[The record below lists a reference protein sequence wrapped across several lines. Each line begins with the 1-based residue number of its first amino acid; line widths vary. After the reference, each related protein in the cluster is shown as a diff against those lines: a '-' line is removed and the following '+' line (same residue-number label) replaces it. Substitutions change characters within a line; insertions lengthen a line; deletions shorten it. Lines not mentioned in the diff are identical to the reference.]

1 MKSAFTYRV
10 YGLAVASDIEFPEL
24 AACTYDGPADLR
36 IRLGHVPAHLDEV
49 LHQSFWYEA
58 NARACLIVI
67 PGLCRLHIHDGC
79 EITVD
84 LLVQPDGSLGRAAD
98 VRLYLLGSA
107 MGAVLHQR
115 GLLPLHVGAVR
126 AGGKVWAFTG
136 PSGAGKSTLT
146 ATMHLKYRLPLV
158 SDDVMA
164 LHLGQQQALVSAG
177 PRKLKLWQDAAD
189 HLRCDPGSL
198 AQDLSNT
205 PKFQLYLGDGYSEGE
220 AGIEPEPLHALVL
233 LEPSP
238 EPIAPQLERLS
249 GAKAFDVCLTALYR
263 PYMAYWYRSR
273 QEVMADLLALCS
285 RIAFYRFR
293 RNWSLDAMNDQLL
306 PLLDAMGVA
315 HAPGALERIDPVV
328 CE

>member
-1 MKSAFTYRV
+1 MKSAFFYRV
-10 YGLAVASDIEFPEL
+10 YGLAVRSGIPFPEL
-24 AACTYDGPADLR
+24 PASAPEAGPDLV
-36 IRLGHVPAHLDEV
+36 IRLGEVPERLDDAQH
-49 LHQSFWYEA
+49 HQSWWLQS
-58 NARACLIVI
+58 NARECLVNI
-67 PGLCRLHIHDGC
+67 PQVCRLLIRDGR
-79 EITVD
+79 EII
-84 LLVQPDGSLGRAAD
+84 VQPADESASSAD
-98 VRLYLLGSA
+98 VRLFLLGSG

-164 LHLGQQQALVSAG
+164 LHPGQQQALVSAG
-177 PRKLKLWQDAAD
+177 PRKLKLWQDAAE

-198 AQDLSNT
+198 VQDLSNT
-205 PKFQLYLGDGYSEGE
+205 PKFQLYLGDGNSDGG
-220 AGIEPEPLHALVL
+220 AGIEAEPLHALVL

-238 EPIAPQLERLS
+238 EPIVPQLERLS

-285 RIAFYRFR
+285 RIAIYRFR
-293 RNWSLDAMNDQLL
+293 RHWSLDAMNDQLL